1 MDEPEGFLHLL
12 EIFNRYPLHEL
23 IIHPRVLKDYY
34 DNTPNWEMFG
44 EAVHKSRNPVCYNG
58 DIFTV
63 EDYRRFRQLP
73 VHPPLSSFLPTPL
86 FLFFQK
92 LPEKRHPALPY
103 LQEIRITV
111 MDEYWGD
118 DGEAPRWR
126 QEKHIGKAIDGN

>member
-63 EDYRRFRQLP
+63 EDYRRFRQAISGNRKNYAGP
-73 VHPPLSSFLPTPL
+73 GAAAKPNVGRSVKRGGACMRSR
-86 FLFFQK
+86 QK
-92 LPEKRHPALPY
+92 QAE
-103 LQEIRITV
+103 
-111 MDEYWGD
+111 GF
-118 DGEAPRWR
+118 PR
-126 QEKHIGKAIDGN
+126 